1 MMILVETKEDK
12 RKQSYGIKLII
23 INSLQM
29 NLTSWRQLL
38 FPNQNWKK
46 NKNDSKM
53 LTQERNRVKSLT

>member
-1 MMILVETKEDK
+1 MILVETKEDK